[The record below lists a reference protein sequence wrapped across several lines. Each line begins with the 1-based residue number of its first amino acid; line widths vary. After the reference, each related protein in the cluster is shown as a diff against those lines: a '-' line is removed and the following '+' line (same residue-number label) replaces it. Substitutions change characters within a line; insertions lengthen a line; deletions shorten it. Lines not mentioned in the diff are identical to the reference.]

1 MKRDEGRWG
10 SEDWRVCPPITS
22 VEGRPP
28 ITPVE
33 GRHSRPPSVIPD
45 VFNRE
50 STRLVPHHSPLS
62 TRHSCQRQRGFS
74 LTELMIVVAIIG
86 ILAAIAIPNFLKYQA
101 RAKQA
106 EAKNNL
112 VAIHAGELAYFA
124 ENNKYSDDFNAIG
137 FGVTGSSQRYYYEL
151 GKSSAGTLPSG
162 CTASNLDKVSD
173 NAFTAVAIAN
183 IDNDATCDVW
193 SINEQKTLTN
203 VTNDVAS

>member
-1 MKRDEGRWG
+1 MKK
-10 SEDWRVCPPITS
+10 WRVVSDQVSGFPIEN
-22 VEGRPP
+22 VGNDGGGAGM
-28 ITPVE
+28 PV
-33 GRHSRPPSVIPD
+33 PD
-45 VFNRE
+45 SSHRGLAPDSSYRGTDSPLF
-50 STRLVPHHSPLS
+50 TRHSPLI
-62 TRHSCQRQRGFS
+62 TRPSPHHLGFS

-151 GKSSAGTLPSG
+151 GKSSAGTLPAG